1 MITKMSISL
10 TLVDAPH
17 APPDLPAGLHHIAA
31 IMPLVLASHGLDAE
45 SGQPTAAS
53 MATDFDLMLA
63 ALESA
68 LAS

>member
-17 APPDLPAGLHHIAA
+17 PLPNLPSGLHDISE
-31 IMPLVLASHGLDAE
+31 IMPAVLAAHGLDADSE
-45 SGQPTAAS
+45 QLTAAS
-53 MATDFDLMLA
+53 MATDFGLMLA

-68 LAS
+68 MAS